1 MSRTT
6 AAMIACAVGAALLF
20 TLFPQLDL
28 AAARP
33 FHEPPNQWPLGRH
46 PLILGVFHGITIA
59 TRVLVIAL
67 VLGIVAGLLLRA
79 PGLRAQRRRMVFVLL
94 VLVAGPGLVVNELLK
109 DHWGRARPGQIVEFG
124 GTQQFTPALLPT
136 DQCGGNCSFVSGHV
150 AAAFMP
156 ATLALIFPARRRL
169 WIAGGTAFAAL
180 AGFGRMAAGG
190 HFLSDVLFAMIVVWF
205 VALLA
210 YRIVYHDGRDPV
222 PGSSAPVGDSR

>member
-1 MSRTT
+1 MSRTS
-6 AAMIACAVGAALLF
+6 AAMAAGAVLAALLF
-20 TLFPQLDL
+20 TLFPQIDL
-28 AAARP
+28 AAAGW

-67 VLGIVAGLLLRA
+67 VLGIVASLVLRS

-94 VLVAGPGLVVNELLK
+94 VLVAGPGLVVNELFK

-169 WIAGGTAFAAL
+169 WIAGGIAFAAL

-190 HFLSDVLFAMIVVWF
+190 HFLSDVVFAMIIVWF
-205 VALLA
+205 VALA
-210 YRIVYHDGRDPV
+210 VHRIVYRDGVSPDP
-222 PGSSAPVGDSR
+222 GHAPPRP